1 MWSFY
6 CTLFT
11 HVLVYAMHKRNT
23 RKKHNTTTNK
33 PTKSRNVTSSLKNYL
48 GINEQFRLQDL
59 ILSPSFSWIACIILL
74 PIELA
79 VNILVIQRVKY
90 TEIDWVA
97 YMSEVEGFLNG
108 TFDYSMLNG
117 STGPLVYP
125 AGFVYIF
132 SALYS
137 ITNHGHNIVLA
148 QYIYAGVYLMSLA
161 VIFRIYLKAS
171 NLPPYM
177 FVILS
182 CTAYRIHSIYI
193 LRLFND
199 PIAMLF
205 LYTAVYAFLSN
216 KWLLGCVLYSI
227 GVSVKMNVLLFA
239 PGLLVLF
246 LQFHSLFRT
255 IGYLSICAG
264 VQVILGLPFL
274 LTYPVNYMSR
284 AFQLNRH
291 FLFEWTVNWKFLPE
305 EIFHNRIFH
314 VTLITFLLI
323 FLSSLFFLKWSKT
336 PQINLQ
342 DGNFSKDV
350 KSHILFVLFTSNF
363 CGIVASRTLH
373 FQFYVWYFHTLP
385 FLIWKKRCPVAL
397 GLCLLGLIELSY
409 KIFPST
415 PWSSAI
421 LQLSHVTIF
430 TIQLL

>member
-1 MWSFY
+1 
-6 CTLFT
+6 
-11 HVLVYAMHKRNT
+11 MHKRNT
-23 RKKHNTTTNK
+23 RKKQNTTTTK
-33 PTKSRNVTSSLKNYL
+33 PPSSPNTTSSLKNYL
-48 GINEQFRLQDL
+48 GINEHFHLQDL
-59 ILSPSFSWIACIILL
+59 IFSPKFSWLACVILL

-79 VNILVIQRVKY
+79 VNIIVIQRVRY

-108 TFDYSMLNG
+108 TLDYSKLNG

-137 ITNHGHNIVLA
+137 ITNYGSNIVLA
-148 QYIYAGVYLMSLA
+148 QYIYAGVYLVSLA
-161 VIFRIYLKAS
+161 VIFRIYLQVS

-177 FVILS
+177 YVFLS

-216 KWLLGCVLYSI
+216 KWFLGCVLYSL

-239 PGLLVLF
+239 PGLLILL
-246 LQFHSLFRT
+246 LQFHSLYRT
-255 IGYLSICAG
+255 IGYLSVCAT
-264 VQVILGLPFL
+264 VQLILGLPFL
-274 LTYPVNYMSR
+274 LTYPVNYVSR
-284 AFQLNRH
+284 AFQFNRQ

-314 VTLITFLLI
+314 VALITILIIFISTLFL
-323 FLSSLFFLKWSKT
+323 LKWSKT
-336 PQINLQ
+336 SVIDLNKVSQER
-342 DGNFSKDV
+342 NFSKDIQ
-350 KSHILFVLFTSNF
+350 SHIIFVLFTSNF

-385 FLIWKKRCPVAL
+385 FLIWKKHCPVAL

-430 TIQLL
+430 IIQLL

>member
-1 MWSFY
+1 
-6 CTLFT
+6 
-11 HVLVYAMHKRNT
+11 MHKRNT
-23 RKKHNTTTNK
+23 RKKQSTTTNK
-33 PTKSRNVTSSLKNYL
+33 PTKSQNATSSLKNYL
-48 GINEQFRLQDL
+48 GIDQQFHLQDL
-59 ILSPSFSWIACIILL
+59 ILSPKFSWLACVILL
-74 PIELA
+74 PIELV

-108 TFDYSMLNG
+108 TVDYSMLNG

-137 ITNHGHNIVLA
+137 ITNRGQNIVLA
-148 QYIYAGVYLMSLA
+148 QYIYAGVYLVSLA
-161 VIFRIYLKAS
+161 VIFRIYLQAS

-177 FVILS
+177 YVLLS

-216 KWLLGCVLYSI
+216 KWLLGCVLYSV

-239 PGLLVLF
+239 PGLLVLL
-246 LQFHSLFRT
+246 LQFHHLLHT
-255 IGYLSICAG
+255 VGYLSVCAL
-264 VQVILGLPFL
+264 VQLLLGLPFL
-274 LTYPVNYMSR
+274 LTYPVNYMTR
-284 AFQLNRH
+284 AFQFNRQ

-305 EIFHNRIFH
+305 EIFLNNIFH
-314 VTLITFLLI
+314 LALITILVI
-323 FLSSLFFLKWSKT
+323 FLSSLFLLKWNKS
-336 PQINLQ
+336 PVIVDLNNVSQN
-342 DGNFSKDV
+342 GNFSKDV

-385 FLIWKKRCPVAL
+385 FLIWKKHCPVAL

-430 TIQLL
+430 IIQLL